1 MKRHGSNPPP
11 STARPSPPPSPPE
24 VGGDGE
30 INKVVK
36 ALNGIAD
43 AIREQAQAT
52 VLLARATSGEFDDEG
67 EEEPDPD
74 AKPLPP
80 GYRGMR

>member
-1 MKRHGSNPPP
+1 M
-11 STARPSPPPSPPE
+11 T
-24 VGGDGE
+24 E
-30 INKVVK
+30 IDKVVK
-36 ALNGIAD
+36 ALNGIAE

-52 VLLARATSGEFDDEG
+52 VLLARATSGEFDDPG
-67 EEEPDPD
+67 EEEIDPE

>member
-1 MKRHGSNPPP
+1 MKRHGSNPQAPRGDKP
-11 STARPSPPPSPPE
+11 AVPRNPPP
-24 VGGDGE
+24 GDASE
-30 INKVVK
+30 ISYVVK

-52 VLLARATSGEFDDEG
+52 VLLARATSGEFDEV
-67 EEEPDPD
+67 EEDPDPD

-80 GYRGMR
+80 GYKGMR

>member
-1 MKRHGSNPPP
+1 M
-11 STARPSPPPSPPE
+11 
-24 VGGDGE
+24 
-30 INKVVK
+30 K
-36 ALNGIAD
+36 ALNGIAE

-52 VLLARATSGEFDDEG
+52 VLLARATSGEFDDPG
-67 EEEPDPD
+67 EEEIDPE